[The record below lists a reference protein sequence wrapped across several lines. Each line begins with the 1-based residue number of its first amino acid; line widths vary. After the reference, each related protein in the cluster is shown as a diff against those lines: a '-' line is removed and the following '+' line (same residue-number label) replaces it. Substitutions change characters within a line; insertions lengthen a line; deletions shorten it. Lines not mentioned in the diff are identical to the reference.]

1 MRDKYFY
8 EVMFDDTSID
18 VSKEVGLVWSIANSL
33 RGAYTSDKY
42 KDVII
47 PMVIIRRFECA
58 LEATK
63 GAVVAK
69 HKQNPNLPA
78 ALLCQVSKYP
88 FYNYSEYNLKRLLDD
103 SDNIA
108 SNLKSYIEGFSANIQ
123 LILEKLLKFS
133 TQIDKMDKSN
143 RLYSVVKKFSDLD
156 LYPTHVDSM
165 KMGYIF
171 EDIIR
176 RFSENAE
183 AGDHYTPR
191 EVIRLMVNVLL
202 AEGCNDLLTD
212 EGKIATVLDA
222 ACGSGGMLSTTYDF
236 LRRKNPY
243 VDVRLFGQEI
253 NPESYA
259 ICLADMLIKGQDVK
273 NIMGDEEA
281 NTLKTD
287 CFPDQKMRLVIMNP
301 PFGTPWGGKDA
312 PEGQEKKV
320 REENKKGGRFEH
332 GLPGTGDAQLL
343 FMQHAINKL
352 DEKNGRAAII
362 TNGSPLFSGGTTSGE
377 SQIRRWMLEEDLIEA
392 IIALPTQLFY
402 NTDIGIYIFI
412 LSRNKRSDRRGKVQL
427 INAVDMWK
435 PLRKSLGKKRREID
449 RDSMVKI
456 TELYSNFEENQY
468 CKIFPNEEF
477 MYKEYAVYQPLQR
490 RGVLDEESIERL
502 RTSSYFTSNSSIFN
516 ETDFDQLKEMN
527 PRSAADEKK
536 YQKYLA
542 GQQFVADVLTIL
554 EANRS
559 DRIFMDYSEFEKHLK
574 SLLGT
579 VEGMSASRLTGIA
592 MVLAVMD
599 KTAVVQKDRKGEIV
613 KDTTTKDTEIIKLTQ
628 DPEKY
633 FEAEV
638 YPHVPDAIWLYE
650 FDPSKKVSVSN
661 RERIGAEIAFTQYF
675 YEYSRNDTAQGIHN
689 KIAQNTVALQHIF
702 SVNDVEQRNLDALIS
717 TYEDQLQ
724 LGKKY
729 RDLFV
734 LETLLRGLDPTV
746 ELKDSGLIW
755 FGKIP
760 AHWEVKRIKYV
771 IKQGN
776 DGIKVGP
783 FGSTLTNE
791 VVSAD
796 DGQFKVYGQANLIR
810 RDFEYGDNFVTE
822 DNYLRLKNYEVLPY
836 DIVVSMMGT
845 IGKCCVVPE
854 GISPGIMD
862 SHLIKV
868 RLSSLMF
875 PQYFEYLYESEAVYE
890 QLLLKSKGS
899 IMNGLNSTI
908 VKNVYMV
915 VPPVEEQIAIC
926 RYINEHLSD
935 AVEVK

>member
-1 MRDKYFY
+1 MKEKYFY

-63 GAVVAK
+63 DAVVAK

-103 SDNIA
+103 SDSIA

-156 LYPTHVDSM
+156 LYPDHVDSM

-202 AEGCNDLLTD
+202 AEGCDDLLTE

-222 ACGSGGMLSTTYDF
+222 ACGSGGMLSTAYDF

-312 PEGQEKKV
+312 PDGQEKAV
-320 REENKKGGRFEH
+320 RAEFKKGGRFEH
-332 GLPGTGDAQLL
+332 GLPGIGDSQLL
-343 FMQHAINKL
+343 FMQHAVNKL

-362 TNGSPLFSGGTTSGE
+362 SNGSPLFAGGTTSGE

-392 IIALPTQLFY
+392 IIALPSQLFY

-412 LSRNKRSDRRGKVQL
+412 LSRNKRPDRRGKVQL
-427 INAVDMWK
+427 INAVNMWK

-449 RDSMVKI
+449 RKSMKTI
-456 TELYSNFEENQY
+456 TELYYNFEENEY

-477 MYKEYAVYQPLQR
+477 MYKEYTVYQPLQR
-490 RGVLDEESIERL
+490 RGVLDAESIERL

-516 ETDFDQLKEMN
+516 ETDFEQLKEMN

-542 GQQFVADVLTIL
+542 GQQFVADVLAIL

-559 DRIFMDYSEFEKHLK
+559 DRVFMDYGEFEKYLK
-574 SLLGT
+574 SLLGK
-579 VEGMSASRLTGIA
+579 VKGMTASRLSCIA
-592 MVLAVMD
+592 MELTIMD
-599 KTAVVQKDRKGEIV
+599 KTAVVQKDRKGAII
-613 KDTTTKDTEIIKLTQ
+613 KDTTTKDTEVIKLTQ

-638 YPHVPDAIWLYE
+638 YPHVPDAIWAYE
-650 FDPSKKVSVSN
+650 FDPEKKESATN
-661 RERIGAEIAFTQYF
+661 KEKLGAEFPFTRFF
-675 YEYSRNDTAQGIHN
+675 YEYKEPENADDLLDQFMELEKSLSK
-689 KIAQNTVALQHIF
+689 KIAAL
-702 SVNDVEQRNLDALIS
+702 
-717 TYEDQLQ
+717 
-724 LGKKY
+724 K
-729 RDLFV
+729 
-734 LETLLRGLDPTV
+734 
-746 ELKDSGLIW
+746 
-755 FGKIP
+755 
-760 AHWEVKRIKYV
+760 
-771 IKQGN
+771 
-776 DGIKVGP
+776 
-783 FGSTLTNE
+783 
-791 VVSAD
+791 
-796 DGQFKVYGQANLIR
+796 
-810 RDFEYGDNFVTE
+810 
-822 DNYLRLKNYEVLPY
+822 
-836 DIVVSMMGT
+836 
-845 IGKCCVVPE
+845 
-854 GISPGIMD
+854 
-862 SHLIKV
+862 
-868 RLSSLMF
+868 
-875 PQYFEYLYESEAVYE
+875 ESEGME
-890 QLLLKSKGS
+890 
-899 IMNGLNSTI
+899 
-908 VKNVYMV
+908 
-915 VPPVEEQIAIC
+915 
-926 RYINEHLSD
+926 
-935 AVEVK
+935 

>member
-1 MRDKYFY
+1 MKEKYFY

-63 GAVVAK
+63 DAVVAR

-78 ALLCQVSKYP
+78 ALLCQISKYP
-88 FYNYSEYNLKRLLDD
+88 FYNYSDYTLKRLLDD

-108 SNLKSYIEGFSANIQ
+108 ENLKSYIESFSANIQ

-133 TQIDKMDKSN
+133 TQIEKMDKSN
-143 RLYSVVKKFSDLD
+143 RLYSVVRKFSDLD
-156 LYPTHVDSM
+156 LYPEHVDSI

-191 EVIRLMVNVLL
+191 EVIRLMANILL
-202 AEGCNDLLTD
+202 AEGCDDLLTE

-259 ICLADMLIKGQDVK
+259 ICLADMLIKGQDIK
-273 NIMGDEEA
+273 NIKGEEEA
-281 NTLKTD
+281 NTLTTD
-287 CFPDQKMRLVIMNP
+287 CFPDQKMRLVVMNP
-301 PFGTPWGGKDA
+301 PFGKEWGGKDA
-312 PEGQEKKV
+312 PDGQEKAV
-320 REENKKGGRFEH
+320 RAEFKKGGRFEH

-362 TNGSPLFSGGTTSGE
+362 SNGSPLFSGGTTSGE

-392 IIALPTQLFY
+392 IIALPSQLFY

-412 LSRNKRSDRRGKVQL
+412 LSRNKRPGRRGKVQL

-456 TELYSNFEENQY
+456 TELYSKFEENQY

-490 RGVLDEESIERL
+490 RGVLDAESIERL

-516 ETDFDQLKEMN
+516 ETDFEQLKEMN

-542 GQQFVADVLTIL
+542 GQQFVADVLAIL
-554 EANRS
+554 ETNCS
-559 DRIFMDYSEFEKHLK
+559 DQVFMDYGEFEKYLK
-574 SLLGT
+574 SLLGK

-599 KTAVVQKDRKGEIV
+599 KTAVVQKDRKGEII

-638 YPHVPDAIWLYE
+638 YPHVPDAIWAYE
-650 FDPSKKVSVSN
+650 FDPEKKESATN
-661 RERIGAEIAFTQYF
+661 KEKLGAEFPFTRFF
-675 YEYSRNDTAQGIHN
+675 YEYKEPEKADDLLAQFMELEKSLSE
-689 KIAQNTVALQHIF
+689 KIASLQ
-702 SVNDVEQRNLDALIS
+702 
-717 TYEDQLQ
+717 
-724 LGKKY
+724 
-729 RDLFV
+729 
-734 LETLLRGLDPTV
+734 
-746 ELKDSGLIW
+746 
-755 FGKIP
+755 
-760 AHWEVKRIKYV
+760 
-771 IKQGN
+771 
-776 DGIKVGP
+776 
-783 FGSTLTNE
+783 
-791 VVSAD
+791 
-796 DGQFKVYGQANLIR
+796 
-810 RDFEYGDNFVTE
+810 
-822 DNYLRLKNYEVLPY
+822 
-836 DIVVSMMGT
+836 
-845 IGKCCVVPE
+845 
-854 GISPGIMD
+854 
-862 SHLIKV
+862 
-868 RLSSLMF
+868 
-875 PQYFEYLYESEAVYE
+875 ESEGV
-890 QLLLKSKGS
+890 
-899 IMNGLNSTI
+899 
-908 VKNVYMV
+908 
-915 VPPVEEQIAIC
+915 
-926 RYINEHLSD
+926 
-935 AVEVK
+935 

>member
-63 GAVVAK
+63 DAVVAK

-78 ALLCQVSKYP
+78 VLLCQVSQYP

-412 LSRNKRSDRRGKVQL
+412 LSRNKRPDRRGKVQL

-449 RDSMVKI
+449 RDSMAKI

-516 ETDFDQLKEMN
+516 EMDFEQLKEMN

-554 EANRS
+554 EVNRS

-613 KDTTTKDTEIIKLTQ
+613 KDTATKDTEIIKLTQ

-675 YEYSRNDTAQGIHN
+675 YEYSRDDTAQGIHN
-689 KIAQNTVALQHIF
+689 KMAQNTVALQHIF

-783 FGSTLTNE
+783 FGSALTNE

>member
-63 GAVVAK
+63 DAVVAK

-88 FYNYSEYNLKRLLDD
+88 FYNTSEFTLKRLLDD
-103 SDNIA
+103 SDSIA

-156 LYPTHVDSM
+156 LYPAHVDSM

-236 LRRKNPY
+236 LHRKNPY

-412 LSRNKRSDRRGKVQL
+412 LSRNKRPDRRGKVQL

-490 RGVLDEESIERL
+490 RGVLDAESIERL
-502 RTSSYFTSNSSIFN
+502 RTSSYFTSNSSIFH
-516 ETDFDQLKEMN
+516 ETDFEQLKEMN

-559 DRIFMDYSEFEKHLK
+559 DRVFMDYSEFEKHLK
-574 SLLGT
+574 SLLGKI
-579 VEGMSASRLTGIA
+579 EGMSASRLTGIA
-592 MVLAVMD
+592 MVVAVMD
-599 KTAVVQKDRKGEIV
+599 KTAVVQKDRKGEII

-628 DPEKY
+628 NPEKY

-746 ELKDSGLIW
+746 QLKDSGLIW

-783 FGSTLTNE
+783 FGSALTNE

>member
-58 LEATK
+58 LEETK
-63 GAVVAK
+63 DAVVAK
-69 HKQNPNLPA
+69 YKQNPNLPA

-88 FYNYSEYNLKRLLDD
+88 FYNTNEFTMKRLLDD
-103 SDNIA
+103 SDSIA

-143 RLYSVVKKFSDLD
+143 RLYSVVKKFSELD

-312 PEGQEKKV
+312 PEGQEKNV

-412 LSRNKRSDRRGKVQL
+412 LSRNKRHDRRGKVQL

-516 ETDFDQLKEMN
+516 ETDFEQLKEMN

-559 DRIFMDYSEFEKHLK
+559 DQMFMDYGEFEKYLK
-574 SLLGT
+574 SLLGK

-638 YPHVPDAIWLYE
+638 YPHVPDAIWTYE
-650 FDPSKKVSVSN
+650 FDPKKKESATN
-661 RERIGAEIAFTQYF
+661 KEKLGAEFPFTRFF
-675 YEYSRNDTAQGIHN
+675 YEYKEPEKADDLLAQFMELEKSLSE
-689 KIAQNTVALQHIF
+689 KIAALQ
-702 SVNDVEQRNLDALIS
+702 
-717 TYEDQLQ
+717 
-724 LGKKY
+724 
-729 RDLFV
+729 
-734 LETLLRGLDPTV
+734 
-746 ELKDSGLIW
+746 
-755 FGKIP
+755 
-760 AHWEVKRIKYV
+760 
-771 IKQGN
+771 
-776 DGIKVGP
+776 
-783 FGSTLTNE
+783 
-791 VVSAD
+791 
-796 DGQFKVYGQANLIR
+796 
-810 RDFEYGDNFVTE
+810 
-822 DNYLRLKNYEVLPY
+822 
-836 DIVVSMMGT
+836 
-845 IGKCCVVPE
+845 
-854 GISPGIMD
+854 
-862 SHLIKV
+862 
-868 RLSSLMF
+868 
-875 PQYFEYLYESEAVYE
+875 ESEGV
-890 QLLLKSKGS
+890 
-899 IMNGLNSTI
+899 
-908 VKNVYMV
+908 
-915 VPPVEEQIAIC
+915 
-926 RYINEHLSD
+926 
-935 AVEVK
+935 

>member
-58 LEATK
+58 LEVTK
-63 GAVVAK
+63 DAVVAK
-69 HKQNPNLPA
+69 YKQNPNLPA

-88 FYNYSEYNLKRLLDD
+88 FYNTSEFTLKRLLDD

-108 SNLKSYIEGFSANIQ
+108 ANLKSYIEGFSANIQ

-133 TQIDKMDKSN
+133 TQIDKMEKSN
-143 RLYSVVKKFSDLD
+143 RLYSVVKKFSELD

-320 REENKKGGRFEH
+320 REENKNGGRFEH

-412 LSRNKRSDRRGKVQL
+412 LSRDKRPDRRGKVQL

-456 TELYSNFEENQY
+456 TELYSNFEENQH

-490 RGVLDEESIERL
+490 RGVLDAESIERL
-502 RTSSYFTSNSSIFN
+502 RTSNYFTSNSNIYN
-516 ETDFDQLKEMN
+516 EMDFEQLKEMN

-542 GQQFVADVLTIL
+542 GQQFVANVLTIL
-554 EANRS
+554 EANCS
-559 DRIFMDYSEFEKHLK
+559 DRVFMDYGEFEKYLK
-574 SLLGT
+574 SLLGK

-599 KTAVVQKDRKGEIV
+599 KTAVVQKDRKGEII

-638 YPHVPDAIWLYE
+638 YPHVPDAIWTYE
-650 FDPSKKVSVSN
+650 FDPEKKESATN
-661 RERIGAEIAFTQYF
+661 KEKLGAEFPFTRFF
-675 YEYSRNDTAQGIHN
+675 YEYKEPEKADDLLTQFIELEKSLSE
-689 KIAQNTVALQHIF
+689 KIAALQ
-702 SVNDVEQRNLDALIS
+702 
-717 TYEDQLQ
+717 
-724 LGKKY
+724 
-729 RDLFV
+729 
-734 LETLLRGLDPTV
+734 
-746 ELKDSGLIW
+746 
-755 FGKIP
+755 
-760 AHWEVKRIKYV
+760 
-771 IKQGN
+771 
-776 DGIKVGP
+776 
-783 FGSTLTNE
+783 
-791 VVSAD
+791 
-796 DGQFKVYGQANLIR
+796 
-810 RDFEYGDNFVTE
+810 
-822 DNYLRLKNYEVLPY
+822 
-836 DIVVSMMGT
+836 
-845 IGKCCVVPE
+845 
-854 GISPGIMD
+854 
-862 SHLIKV
+862 
-868 RLSSLMF
+868 
-875 PQYFEYLYESEAVYE
+875 ESEGV
-890 QLLLKSKGS
+890 
-899 IMNGLNSTI
+899 
-908 VKNVYMV
+908 
-915 VPPVEEQIAIC
+915 
-926 RYINEHLSD
+926 
-935 AVEVK
+935 

>member
-176 RFSENAE
+176 CFSENAE

-412 LSRNKRSDRRGKVQL
+412 LSRNKRPDRRGKVQL

-516 ETDFDQLKEMN
+516 ETDFEQLKEMT

-783 FGSTLTNE
+783 FGSALTNE

>member
-1 MRDKYFY
+1 MRDTYFY

-412 LSRNKRSDRRGKVQL
+412 LSRNKRPDRRGKVQL

-516 ETDFDQLKEMN
+516 ETDFEQLKEMN

-599 KTAVVQKDRKGEIV
+599 KTAVVQKDRKGEII

-783 FGSTLTNE
+783 FGSALTNE

>member
-1 MRDKYFY
+1 MKEKYFY

-63 GAVVAK
+63 DAVVAR

-78 ALLCQVSKYP
+78 ALLCQISKYP

-103 SDNIA
+103 SDSIA

-156 LYPTHVDSM
+156 LYPDHVDSM

-202 AEGCNDLLTD
+202 AEGCDDLLTE

-222 ACGSGGMLSTTYDF
+222 ACGSGGMLSTAYDF

-273 NIMGDEEA
+273 NIKGDEEA
-281 NTLKTD
+281 NTLKID

-312 PEGQEKKV
+312 PEGQEKAV
-320 REENKKGGRFEH
+320 RAEFKKGGRFEH

-362 TNGSPLFSGGTTSGE
+362 SNGSPLFSGGTTSGE

-392 IIALPTQLFY
+392 IIALPSQLFY

-412 LSRNKRSDRRGKVQL
+412 LSRNKRPGRRGKVQL

-449 RDSMVKI
+449 RESMKKI
-456 TELYSNFEENQY
+456 TELYYNFEENQY

-490 RGVLDEESIERL
+490 RGVLDAESIERL
-502 RTSSYFTSNSSIFN
+502 RTSSYFTGNSSIFN
-516 ETDFDQLKEMN
+516 ETDFEQLKEMN

-542 GQQFVADVLTIL
+542 GQQFVTDVLAIL

-559 DRIFMDYSEFEKHLK
+559 ERVFMDYGEFEKHLN
-574 SLLGT
+574 SLLGK
-579 VEGMSASRLTGIA
+579 VKGMSASRLSGIA
-592 MVLAVMD
+592 MELTIMD
-599 KTAVVQKDRKGEIV
+599 KTAVVQKDRKGEII
-613 KDTTTKDTEIIKLTQ
+613 KDTTTKDIEIIKLTE
-628 DPEKY
+628 DAEEY
-633 FEAEV
+633 FKREV
-638 YPHVPDAIWLYE
+638 YPHVPDAIWAYE
-650 FDPSKKVSVSN
+650 FDPEKKESATN
-661 RERIGAEIAFTQYF
+661 KEKLGAEFPFTRFF
-675 YEYSRNDTAQGIHN
+675 YEYKEPEKADDLLAQFMELEKSLSK
-689 KIAQNTVALQHIF
+689 KIAALQ
-702 SVNDVEQRNLDALIS
+702 
-717 TYEDQLQ
+717 
-724 LGKKY
+724 
-729 RDLFV
+729 
-734 LETLLRGLDPTV
+734 
-746 ELKDSGLIW
+746 
-755 FGKIP
+755 
-760 AHWEVKRIKYV
+760 
-771 IKQGN
+771 
-776 DGIKVGP
+776 
-783 FGSTLTNE
+783 
-791 VVSAD
+791 
-796 DGQFKVYGQANLIR
+796 
-810 RDFEYGDNFVTE
+810 
-822 DNYLRLKNYEVLPY
+822 
-836 DIVVSMMGT
+836 
-845 IGKCCVVPE
+845 
-854 GISPGIMD
+854 
-862 SHLIKV
+862 
-868 RLSSLMF
+868 
-875 PQYFEYLYESEAVYE
+875 ESE
-890 QLLLKSKGS
+890 
-899 IMNGLNSTI
+899 
-908 VKNVYMV
+908 
-915 VPPVEEQIAIC
+915 
-926 RYINEHLSD
+926 
-935 AVEVK
+935 EV

>member
-63 GAVVAK
+63 DAVVAK

-88 FYNYSEYNLKRLLDD
+88 FYNYSEYTLKRLLDD
-103 SDNIA
+103 SDSIA

-156 LYPTHVDSM
+156 LYPAHVDSM

-332 GLPGTGDAQLL
+332 GLPGTGDSQLL

-412 LSRNKRSDRRGKVQL
+412 LSRNKRPDRRGKVQL

-449 RDSMVKI
+449 RDSMKRI
-456 TELYSNFEENQY
+456 TELYSNFEENRY

-490 RGVLDEESIERL
+490 RGVLDAESIERL

-516 ETDFDQLKEMN
+516 ETDFEQLKEMN

-542 GQQFVADVLTIL
+542 GQQFVTDVLNIL

-559 DRIFMDYSEFEKHLK
+559 DRVFVDYGEFEKYLK
-574 SLLGT
+574 SLLGK
-579 VEGMSASRLTGIA
+579 VKGMSASRLTGIA

-599 KTAVVQKDRKGEIV
+599 KTAVVQKDRNGKII

-638 YPHVPDAIWLYE
+638 YPHVPDAICLYE
-650 FDPSKKVSVSN
+650 FDPSKKVNISN
-661 RERIGAEIAFTQYF
+661 RERIGAEIAFSQYF
-675 YEYSRNDTAQGIHN
+675 YEYNRKDTAQGIHN

-724 LGKKY
+724 LVKKY

-760 AHWEVKRIKYV
+760 THWEVKRIKYI

-783 FGSTLTNE
+783 FGSALTNE

-810 RDFEYGDNFVTE
+810 RDFEYGDNFITE
-822 DNYLRLKNYEVLPY
+822 DNYLHLKNYEVLPN

-868 RLSSLMF
+868 RLSGLMF

-935 AVEVK
+935 VEEVK